1 MDIVKSVTVKVVSGL
16 VGLAVI
22 VCAISWYRTDPDTRS
37 LIEADTGRIFAW
49 CGVVLVVPW
58 VSFALI
64 GWVGRM
70 ESNGAGAV
78 LVGALTLMELLLLA
92 YLFHWMIHGSTAWT
106 FLVLGGLV
114 AALYNLLT
122 CDWIAEKVG

>member
-1 MDIVKSVTVKVVSGL
+1 MDFLKTITGKVVSGL

-22 VCAISWYRTDPDTRS
+22 VCAVEWYRTDPETKHMLVS
-37 LIEADTGRIFAW
+37 GTGKISAW
-49 CGVVLVVPW
+49 FGIVLAVPW

-64 GWVGRM
+64 GWVAKFDRN
-70 ESNGAGAV
+70 SAGALLVAV
-78 LVGALTLMELLLLA
+78 LSLLELVLLGW
-92 YLFHWMIHGSTAWT
+92 LFNWTIGGPTAWS